1 MYFFSQNS
9 LILFMYFFYENMYF
23 PLKILVQVKMQYAMQ
38 VSVMLLCCQQQ
49 EDITLHL
56 EN

>member
-1 MYFFSQNS
+1 MS
-9 LILFMYFFYENMYF
+9 F

-38 VSVMLLCCQQQ
+38 VSVMLLCCKQQ

-56 EN
+56 ENEATRSIMRKEAAK